1 MKQIS
6 IDNGRS
12 YIEPAEAL
20 EAISLSTIVEYMDDD
35 TRETVH
41 RELAPCTDLEF
52 LRRYLELAP
61 DDLII
66 G

>member
-1 MKQIS
+1 MMQIS
-6 IDNGRS
+6 IDNGAH
-12 YIEPAEAL
+12 IIDPEDAL
-20 EAISLSTIVEYMDDD
+20 EEMDIETMAEYMDDE
-35 TRETVH
+35 TREAVH

-52 LRRYLELAP
+52 LVRYLKLAP